1 MGRIKTASVGI
12 DIVEVKRI
20 RALARKGRFLA
31 RIFSTKE
38 VSYCR
43 RHKDPFPHFAARFAA
58 KEAVYKALG
67 VRGLRHKEII
77 VRNAKSGKP
86 GIYLPKRL
94 GQLERRLSVSLSHS
108 DQYACAVALLA

>member
-1 MGRIKTASVGI
+1 MRGIGI

-20 RALARKGRFLA
+20 RALARKDRFLS
-31 RIFSTKE
+31 RIFSAEE

-67 VRGLRHKEII
+67 VAGLRHKEII
-77 VRNAKSGKP
+77 VQNARSGKP
-86 GIYLPKRL
+86 GIHLPKRL
-94 GQLERRLSVSLSHS
+94 RRLESRLSVSLSHS
-108 DQYACAVALLA
+108 DQYACAVADRKSVV